1 MSLILRASDYFY
13 DPSFPIKVLDRDPEI
28 PYPLHSHDFWEL
40 IVIVSG
46 SGTHFDTAGS
56 FELTSGNVFV
66 IPPGFKHGYRD
77 VRDLRLFNILFDISM
92 FEESFFDLSNMSGY
106 QALLKVEPSYRHD
119 GSLSTLMQLTP
130 AQQARVLPLLEH
142 MLVESDSTESE
153 IGAKAGAFAI
163 LAQLLV
169 MLFRIYAEQPR
180 KDNQTVMRIA
190 DALSFLEA
198 HPDRSVSTSELM
210 ELTNMSA
217 STLNRHFKNATGLSP
232 IEFHIQRRIKHACR
246 LLRSSDMSVSEIS
259 EATGFEDSNYFSR
272 QFRNVM
278 GITPLSY
285 RKNRSMWY
293 RLP

>member
-1 MSLILRASDYFY
+1 MSLVLRASDYFY
-13 DPSFPIKVLDRDPEI
+13 DPSFPIKVLERDPEI

-169 MLFRIYAEQPR
+169 MLFRFYAEQPR
-180 KDNQTVMRIA
+180 KD
-190 DALSFLEA
+190 
-198 HPDRSVSTSELM
+198 
-210 ELTNMSA
+210 
-217 STLNRHFKNATGLSP
+217 
-232 IEFHIQRRIKHACR
+232 
-246 LLRSSDMSVSEIS
+246 
-259 EATGFEDSNYFSR
+259 
-272 QFRNVM
+272 
-278 GITPLSY
+278 
-285 RKNRSMWY
+285 
-293 RLP
+293 